1 MPTMHTTVDVNFE
14 VYCGNCGEGV
24 CFDTKVKGETLT
36 VTCSYCKQEMKD
48 LKQTIKDL
56 KSQIKV
62 GKQKKKGPYI

>member
-36 VTCSYCKQEMKD
+36 VTCSYCKQ
-48 LKQTIKDL
+48 TIKDL
-56 KSQIKV
+56 KEQVKA
-62 GKQKKKGPYI
+62 GKRKKKS